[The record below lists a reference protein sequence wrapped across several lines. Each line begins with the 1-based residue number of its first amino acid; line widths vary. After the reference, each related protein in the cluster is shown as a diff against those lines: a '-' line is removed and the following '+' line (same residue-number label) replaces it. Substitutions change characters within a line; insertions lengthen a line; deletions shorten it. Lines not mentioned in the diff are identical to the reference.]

1 MQNLKRIIAFSSFIS
16 ITLMLIFACVADDEY
31 TPPKD
36 SCIGEMPTVNTTFE
50 AVKVLY
56 KGEVLQIQEEL
67 IIEGYINSSDL
78 TGNFFGSIHFQNHP
92 SNPTQGFQLELDLRD
107 LYLFYPMGQKIYLN
121 LKGLYLD
128 NNKGTFKLGGTFS
141 AFGNLSVGRLPATK
155 INEHILVPCD
165 AVSVITPKKYLISE
179 LDSTMVNILVTLQN
193 VELTPA
199 SLCSTYAEPQKA
211 KTHILKDCEGN
222 EVFMEN
228 SGFADF
234 QAALL
239 PLGNGTIT
247 GVLTRNQN
255 NYILTVRDLE
265 DVKMNNVRCGGIEY
279 YCETPVANTTIQS
292 IKEMYKETSI
302 TLKVPLVIKVVI
314 TANDSSGNFYKEI
327 YVQDESGGINI
338 KIEEIALFETFQLN
352 HEITIAVNG
361 ITLHKVDGEFVLGVL
376 KDDAFSGI
384 QEEDFYRFFYLG
396 EEAQHI
402 TPKAIEINAI
412 SEKDL
417 GSLVAITSVQFIEES
432 TFVVSNK
439 DTKSAVTDCFANEIF
454 VSTSRRFKNGD
465 SLLPQENGIII
476 GILQYDGKYQL
487 RIRNLEDVS
496 QMNTERCNV
505 LQNATE
511 ISLETLLMGFGET
524 SEEIVENI
532 KIRGII
538 TSNYSTLNLEE
549 TKAIMQSGDVGIE
562 LEFDAPHQLKVNSK
576 IEIALRGLRIKKDK
590 NGFLLTNITSEHILS
605 SVDGN
610 TIQPEIIGLEAF
622 LTGNYQN
629 KLVQINN
636 FQFKDLNST
645 YGGENELTNCEDQF
659 IISISNTATFSNVS
673 VVKGRGN
680 VVGIPFGNNLY
691 VRDAMDFQFTDS
703 YEDCSLKNTSTSI
716 LISEIADPD
725 NSNTTAN
732 MRFIELFNAGSEPV
746 SLSGWSL
753 RRYTNSNTEF
763 TARSVIDLTGYTMAP
778 LSAFVIAAD
787 ALSFEVVYGF
797 SPDLEGGTG
806 GAADSNGDDTMH
818 LVDGNGKVVDVFG
831 VPGEDGSGTNHE
843 FEDGRAVRNTAV
855 VKNNTDYTFSEWTI
869 YNDTGADGTINEPKT
884 APQDFNPKTR

>member
-1 MQNLKRIIAFSSFIS
+1 MQNLNKIIAFVSFMS
-16 ITLMLIFACVADDEY
+16 IFLMLIFACVHNDEY
-31 TPPKD
+31 DVPKD
-36 SCIGEMPTVNTTFE
+36 ICDEEMPAVNATFE
-50 AVKVLY
+50 EVKALY

-67 IIEGYINSSDL
+67 IIEGYINSSDFA
-78 TGNFFGSIHFQNHP
+78 GNFFGSIHFQNHP

-107 LYLFYPMGQKIYLN
+107 LYLFYPIGQKVYIN

-128 NNKGTFKLGGTFS
+128 NNKGTYKLGGTFS

-155 INEHILVPCD
+155 INKHIITSCD
-165 AVSVITPKKYLISE
+165 AISPIIPNSYTISE
-179 LDSTMVNILVTLQN
+179 LDSTMVNTLVTLQN
-193 VELTPA
+193 VEFAPE
-199 SLCSTYAEPQKA
+199 SLCKTYAEPQET
-211 KTHILKDCEGN
+211 KTHILNDCEGN
-222 EVFMEN
+222 KVMMEN

-234 QAALL
+234 QATLL
-239 PLGNGTIT
+239 PLGNGAVT
-247 GVLTRNQN
+247 GVLMRDKD
-255 NYILTVRDLE
+255 NYILAIRDLE
-265 DVKMNNVRCGGIEY
+265 DVKMSNARCGGIEY
-279 YCETPVANTTIQS
+279 YCETPIANTTIQS
-292 IKEMYKETSI
+292 IKEIYEETSI
-302 TLKVPLVIKVVI
+302 TLKGPLVIKGVI
-314 TANDSSGNFYKEI
+314 TANDISGNFYKEI

-338 KIEEIALFETFQLN
+338 KIEETALFETFKLN

-361 ITLHKVDGEFVLGVL
+361 MTLYKTNGEFVLGIL
-376 KDDAFSGI
+376 KGDTFSGI
-384 QEEDFYRFFYLG
+384 QEKDFYRFFYLG
-396 EEAQHI
+396 EKTQNV

-412 SEKDL
+412 SEENV
-417 GSLVAITSVQFIEES
+417 GSLVAIASVQFIEES
-432 TFVVSNK
+432 TFVINNK

-454 VSTSRRFKNGD
+454 VATSRRFKNGD

-476 GILQYDGKYQL
+476 GILQYDKKYQL
-487 RIRNLEDVS
+487 RIRDLEDVS

-511 ISLETLLMGFGET
+511 ISLETLLMRFGES
-524 SEEIVENI
+524 SEEIVENLKI
-532 KIRGII
+532 KGTI

-562 LEFDAPHQLKVNSK
+562 LEFNAPHQLKVNSEV
-576 IEIALRGLRIKKDK
+576 EIALRGLSIKKNK
-590 NGFLLTNITSEHILS
+590 NGFLLTKITSEHILS

-610 TIQPEIIGLEAF
+610 TIRPEIVGLEAF
-622 LTGNYQN
+622 LSGNYQN
-629 KLVQINN
+629 KLIQINN

-659 IISISNTATFSNVS
+659 IISISKTATFSNTS
-673 VVKGRGN
+673 VEKGRGN

-725 NSNTTAN
+725 NSNTTIN

-753 RRYTNSNTEF
+753 RRYTNANTEF
-763 TARSVIDLTGYTMAP
+763 TVRSVIDLTGYTMSP

-806 GAADSNGDDTMH
+806 GAADSNGDDNIE

-843 FEDGRAVRNTAV
+843 FEDGRAVRNGNV
-855 VKNNTDYTFSEWTI
+855 VKNNAVYTFSEWTI